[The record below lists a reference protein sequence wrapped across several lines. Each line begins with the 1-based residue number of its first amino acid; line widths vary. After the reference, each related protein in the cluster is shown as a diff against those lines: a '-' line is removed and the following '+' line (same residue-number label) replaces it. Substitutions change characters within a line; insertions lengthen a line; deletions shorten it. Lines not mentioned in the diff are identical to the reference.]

1 MSWEAHAW
9 VWTLDGLTPLTKL
22 VALSMAN
29 HAGPD
34 GEHIR
39 PSIHRVAEQ
48 TCVSEKTV
56 KRAIADL
63 IERGML
69 VLVDSSNG
77 RGRTNE
83 YSMPVDLQRVADRG
97 TKKRGSSSDIETD
110 KGGHWR
116 GERGTLE
123 NGKGDIGEAK
133 GGLCDPPILVQSLE
147 ETYKNETLHQSSL
160 PMVGDDTIK
169 NDHSS
174 LPLSEIPPPRPSNDT
189 RQPNSAKK
197 ASVDPMKGFDAFYGA
212 YPRKV
217 GRGAAE
223 RAWMSAIRSGATL
236 ETICA
241 GLQWQI
247 PKLREADPEF
257 RPHPATW
264 LNGKRYLDEPPAH
277 LRPGYRQRM
286 GSYEPSPEGGYD
298 DPADDPGAMN
308 GGF

>member
-1 MSWEAHAW
+1 MSRDAQTWFRKLRIGLNPVEKLIGGELAYRAEDDTHHAW
-9 VWTLDGLTPLTKL
+9 PTRSRLSDDTEVPVRTVARALAALEEKGLITRVGTKEATNAVIWRMNVEVEITAKLAHSPSQTGTPPQAKMAHPPQAKMAHTKL
-22 VALSMAN
+22 TIESSSQVQASSSNSQARERAESHDDQPSLLSS
-29 HAGPD
+29 
-34 GEHIR
+34 ER
-39 PSIHRVAEQ
+39 PSPR
-48 TCVSEKTV
+48 TT
-56 KRAIADL
+56 IA
-63 IERGML
+63 
-69 VLVDSSNG
+69 
-77 RGRTNE
+77 
-83 YSMPVDLQRVADRG
+83 
-97 TKKRGSSSDIETD
+97 
-110 KGGHWR
+110 
-116 GERGTLE
+116 
-123 NGKGDIGEAK
+123 
-133 GGLCDPPILVQSLE
+133 
-147 ETYKNETLHQSSL
+147 
-160 PMVGDDTIK
+160 
-169 NDHSS
+169 
-174 LPLSEIPPPRPSNDT
+174 
-189 RQPNSAKK
+189 AKK
-197 ASVDPMKGFDAFYGA
+197 ASVDPMKGFDAFYRA